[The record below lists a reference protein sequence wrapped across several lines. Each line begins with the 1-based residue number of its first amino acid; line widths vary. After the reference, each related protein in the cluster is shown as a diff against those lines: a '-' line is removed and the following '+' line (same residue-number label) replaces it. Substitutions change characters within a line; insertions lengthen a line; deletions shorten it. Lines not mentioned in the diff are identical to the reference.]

1 MDTRNKQT
9 VLVGVMLGF
18 LLVALI
24 GAYTAYISL
33 FPFAEPMDAALPK
46 DILSVSVCQ
55 RDGVETVVSDA
66 AALLALMA
74 DAEPTRTM
82 SVNDYPTAAMYYT
95 VFLQTNEW
103 ECRYFIYE
111 DHGTVYIEI
120 PYGGVYRAE
129 GELLA
134 LVQSLTTGE

>member
-24 GAYTAYISL
+24 GAYIAYISL

-55 RDGVETVVSDA
+55 RDGEETVVLDA

-74 DAEPTRTM
+74 DAEPTRIM
-82 SVNDYPTAAMYYT
+82 SVNDYPTAAVYYT

-129 GELLA
+129 QELLA

>member
-1 MDTRNKQT
+1 MDTQKSKRI
-9 VLVGVMLGF
+9 LVFIMLG
-18 LLVALI
+18 LVLAASL
-24 GAYTAYISL
+24 GVYAVYNKL
-33 FPFAEPMDAALPK
+33 FPFAEPMDTALPK

-55 RDGVETVVSDA
+55 RDGEETVVSDA
-66 AALLALMA
+66 AVLLSLMA

-82 SVNDYPTAAMYYT
+82 SVNDTPTTAMYYT

-129 GELLA
+129 QELLA

>member
-74 DAEPTRTM
+74 DAEPTRIM

-129 GELLA
+129 QELLA